1 MSFEYSS
8 IRWNKFLEIKG
19 YETPL
24 DKCKWSQFTE
34 PLIIWKKAQLKELKA
49 FMARMVLGRMGDAD
63 DVARVALFLASDLAS
78 YTTGDLIVVDGG
90 YLIS

>member
-1 MSFEYSS
+1 MTRGVLSHVRTSS
-8 IRWNKFLEIKG
+8 KEQ
-19 YETPL
+19 E
-24 DKCKWSQFTE
+24 
-34 PLIIWKKAQLKELKA
+34 KAQLQELKA

-78 YTTGDLIVVDGG
+78 YITGDLIAVDGG